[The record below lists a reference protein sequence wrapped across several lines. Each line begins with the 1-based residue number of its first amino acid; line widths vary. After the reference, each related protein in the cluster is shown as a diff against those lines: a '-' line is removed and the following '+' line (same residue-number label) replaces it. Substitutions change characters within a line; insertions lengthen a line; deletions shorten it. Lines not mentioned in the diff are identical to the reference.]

1 MSTSISK
8 LESKSG
14 WKETGLQTADISS
27 MFTWI
32 AIKASPICYLAL
44 VTSDSYQLPVN
55 SLINIQTHAEIIL
68 SDFLCSLNTLY
79 VRPLQ
84 VLTVTAFAIS
94 SKGNITFFFL
104 SSTLIF
110 PILFF
115 PWHLKYIRLITGM
128 EKLATHSGSGVL
140 KFTVTLKKKILM
152 C

>member
-84 VLTVTAFAIS
+84 VLTVAAFAIS
-94 SKGNITFFFL
+94 SKGNITFFFFFVFYVDISNFIL
-104 SSTLIF
+104 SMTLKIF
-110 PILFF
+110 P
-115 PWHLKYIRLITGM
+115 PDYRNGKTGNS
-128 EKLATHSGSGVL
+128 LGLWSPQIHCHS
-140 KFTVTLKKKILM
+140 
-152 C
+152 